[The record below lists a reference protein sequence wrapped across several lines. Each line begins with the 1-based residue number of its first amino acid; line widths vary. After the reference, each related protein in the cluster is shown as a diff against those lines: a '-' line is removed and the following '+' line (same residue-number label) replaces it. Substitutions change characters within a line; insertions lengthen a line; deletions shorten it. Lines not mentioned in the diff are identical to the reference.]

1 MCGNSQGEI
10 MQTTA
15 WPCADN
21 TGSSGLVVNRPG
33 SLGAAAAA
41 AVAVAFLAGT
51 GGIASPSFFN
61 ARQDKGYAFVQLRP
75 SEQNLLRHLRGT
87 QEDLAQLRAVF
98 KPSISEIAAVFG
110 VSRQSIYNWI
120 AGERPSQESVERLDD
135 LARAADLFL
144 ADGLA
149 GSSYLFRRKL
159 ETGKTL
165 METVREGG
173 SAQDAARSLL
183 QIAQK
188 ETSQREAL
196 QRRLANRTA
205 APLDHS
211 EIGSPMLNEDLG

>member
-1 MCGNSQGEI
+1 

-21 TGSSGLVVNRPG
+21 TGSSSLVVNRPG
-33 SLGAAAAA
+33 SLGAAAA
-41 AVAVAFLAGT
+41 VDVAFLAGT
-51 GGIASPSFFN
+51 GGVASASFFN
-61 ARQDKGYAFVQLRP
+61 ARQDMGYALVQLRP
-75 SEQNLLRHLRGT
+75 SEQNLLRHLRGP
-87 QEDLAQLRAVF
+87 QEDLARIRAVF
-98 KPSISEIAAVFG
+98 KPSISDIAGVFG
-110 VSRQSIYNWI
+110 VSRQSVYNWI
-120 AGERPSQESVERLDD
+120 AGEKPSQESVERLDD
-135 LARAADLFL
+135 LARAADLLL
-144 ADGLA
+144 ADGVA

-165 METVREGG
+165 MDTVREGG

-188 ETSQREAL
+188 ETSQRETL

-205 APLDHS
+205 VYDPS